1 MKMPDKIIEEQ
12 SKRFCDSLNE
22 LNRVYEDYARSVNIP
37 YTTLYILTLIT
48 QMEECTQKAICERTF
63 LPKQTV
69 NNVITAFYK
78 QGIIELREVP
88 ADRRNKTIHLTRTG
102 QKFSDGLI
110 PSIKKA
116 EYEAMEKL
124 TPKQRQ
130 SLIESIRIYG
140 EMIRQAMP
148 TGGHNT

>member
-1 MKMPDKIIEEQ
+1 MLNKIVGEQ
-12 SKRFCDSLNE
+12 AKQFCDGLHE

-78 QGIIELREVP
+78 QGIVELRELS
-88 ADRRNKTIHLTRTG
+88 ADRRTKTIHLTKEG
-102 QKFSDGLI
+102 QKFSGSLI
-110 PSIKKA
+110 PQIQKA

-130 SLIESIRIYG
+130 SLIESMRIYC
-140 EMIRQAMP
+140 EMFRQAMP
-148 TGGHNT
+148 AGGRNN